1 MALEHD
7 QLLRRRAIALELDRV
22 LREEG
27 VRALDA
33 HLFSVLEEGDDGEL
47 LRVSGQIGIGLGQ
60 LPVQV
65 LRESETIVVC
75 RFGGSILA
83 RFVCLQ
89 LSVVEVV
96 GDVDNRVIDFVTRL
110 YNLKGYVAITNVRIV
125 DTLDVAALNF
135 VKWYNLVVLSVVI
148 FHEIVYIIL
157 ACHLSEF
164 TLFKVS
170 KEEKFLF
177 FVRIKYLLALCL
189 VILV

>member
-1 MALEHD
+1 M
-7 QLLRRRAIALELDRV
+7 
-22 LREEG
+22 
-27 VRALDA
+27 
-33 HLFSVLEEGDDGEL
+33 
-47 LRVSGQIGIGLGQ
+47 
-60 LPVQV
+60 
-65 LRESETIVVC
+65 
-75 RFGGSILA
+75 A

-96 GDVDNRVIDFVTRL
+96 GDADNRVIDFVTRL
-110 YNLKGYVAITNVRIV
+110 YNLKGYVAITNVRVV

-164 TLFKVS
+164 TLFKVA

-189 VILV
+189 VILVEHHVKISTTFEVH